1 MGKREKEHR
10 KKVQKRNAKIKQEQT
25 SFQKKLQ
32 KMMTEKLEEYKSQ
45 QELGKND
52 IVEIENIHL
61 DFPTFSNIS
70 PTSQT
75 SNDSPTSIE
84 LLRCSIMLMVL
95 HLKKLKKGKSQ
106 KIYL

>member
-52 IVEIENIHL
+52 IVEIEN
-61 DFPTFSNIS
+61 NNK
-70 PTSQT
+70 Q
-75 SNDSPTSIE
+75 
-84 LLRCSIMLMVL
+84 
-95 HLKKLKKGKSQ
+95 
-106 KIYL
+106 

>member
-45 QELGKND
+45 QELGKNE
-52 IVEIENIHL
+52 IVEIEN
-61 DFPTFSNIS
+61 NNK
-70 PTSQT
+70 Q
-75 SNDSPTSIE
+75 
-84 LLRCSIMLMVL
+84 
-95 HLKKLKKGKSQ
+95 
-106 KIYL
+106 

>member
-52 IVEIENIHL
+52 IVEIEN
-61 DFPTFSNIS
+61 NNNK
-70 PTSQT
+70 Q
-75 SNDSPTSIE
+75 E
-84 LLRCSIMLMVL
+84 
-95 HLKKLKKGKSQ
+95 Q
-106 KIYL
+106 